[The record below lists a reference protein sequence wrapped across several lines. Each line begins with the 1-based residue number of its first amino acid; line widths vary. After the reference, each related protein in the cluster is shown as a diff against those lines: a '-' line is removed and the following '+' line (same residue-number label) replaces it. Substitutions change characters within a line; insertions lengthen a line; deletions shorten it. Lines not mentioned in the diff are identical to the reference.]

1 MKNSKPSFEKIN
13 YIFRPKKQ
21 IERKVLIELFQ
32 KIQNTLNINISEYQ
46 YIGLGSI
53 YYYDFILFHKYL
65 NIRDMISLDDKDY
78 PNRFEFNKPFDFITF
93 KPMSTT
99 DFLSNNELDKRSFIW
114 FDYDSSLI
122 SCKKKRNGN
131 EFLFLPNKTIF
142 EDIQII
148 TKKGKE
154 LDLFILTVNI
164 KIQDYLFNS
173 PRFKKAFIDEYD
185 EYLSDQYKKVNNI
198 TFEKYPLIIQNI
210 IINIFRNNEQFHPVK
225 FRKLFSFIYQ
235 DGAPMYTI
243 GGIFSK
249 DNLQDKL
256 VEEDS
261 FSQTDE
267 NKVINIDVPLLT
279 YYEKMKLD
287 KKIVDIEKNL
297 DSLNEEKIIEMLG
310 FEMEPSE
317 LRNYLD
323 YHRYYPQYY
332 EGII

>member
-1 MKNSKPSFEKIN
+1 MKKSKHSFEKIN

-21 IERKVLIELFQ
+21 IERKILIELFQ

-65 NIRDMISLDDKDY
+65 NIRDMVSLDDKEDY
-78 PNRFEFNKPFDFITF
+78 NRFEFNKPFDFITF
-93 KPMSTT
+93 KNISTT
-99 DFLSNNELDKRSFIW
+99 DFLSKNNLNKKSFIW

-122 SCKKKRNGN
+122 RCTKKKA
-131 EFLFLPNKTIF
+131 EFLFLSTETIF
-142 EDIQII
+142 DDIRLIAN
-148 TKKGKE
+148 KSNE
-154 LDLFILTVNI
+154 LDLFVFTVNI
-164 KIQDYLFNS
+164 NIQETLFES
-173 PRFKKAFIDEYD
+173 PRFKQAFIDEYD
-185 EYLSDQYKKVNNI
+185 EYLSDQYKKVNKI

-256 VEEDS
+256 VEEDC
-261 FSQTDE
+261 FFQIDE
-267 NKVINIDVPLLT
+267 NKVVNIDVPLLT

-287 KKIVDIEKNL
+287 KNISNIKKSL
-297 DSLNEEKIIEMLG
+297 DSLNKGKIIEMLG

-317 LRNYLD
+317 LRSYLD
-323 YHRYYPQYY
+323 YYRYYPQYY
-332 EGII
+332 

>member
-1 MKNSKPSFEKIN
+1 M
-13 YIFRPKKQ
+13 FRPKKQ
-21 IERKVLIELFQ
+21 IERKIFIELFQ
-32 KIQNTLNINISEYQ
+32 KIQHALNTNISEYQ

-65 NIRDMISLDDKDY
+65 NIKHMVSLDDKDY

-93 KPMSTT
+93 KQMLTT
-99 DFLSNNELDKRSFIW
+99 EFLSNNEIDKRSFIW

-122 SCKKKRNGN
+122 RYNKKNKT
-131 EFLFLPNKTIF
+131 FLNTETIF

-148 TKKGKE
+148 TKKSKE
-154 LDLFILTVNI
+154 LDLFTVTVNI
-164 KIQDYLFNS
+164 KIQETLFDS
-173 PRFKKAFIDEYD
+173 PKFKRAFINEYD
-185 EYLSDQYKKVNNI
+185 EYLSDQYKQTDNI
-198 TFEKYPLIIQNI
+198 TFDKYPLIIQNI

-243 GGIFSK
+243 GGIFSE
-249 DNLQDKL
+249 DNIQDKL

-261 FSQTDE
+261 FFQIDE
-267 NKVINIDVPLLT
+267 NKVVNIDVPLLT
-279 YYEKMKLD
+279 YYEKMTLD
-287 KKIVDIEKNL
+287 KNILNIKENL
-297 DSLNEEKIIEMLG
+297 ISLNKEKIIEMLG

-317 LRNYLD
+317 LRSYLD
-323 YHRYYPQYY
+323 YYRYYPQYY